1 MATRKRR
8 ANLSKSPNA
17 KKIRGV
23 DVAVDRD
30 VEDIFSPG
38 SSVKLTD
45 RTRQLK
51 KSASQIAKVRL

>member
-1 MATRKRR
+1 MATRKRS

-23 DVAVDRD
+23 DVAVDRG

-38 SSVKLTD
+38 SSVKLTG
-45 RTRQLK
+45 RTLQLR